1 MSDKL
6 PPYDDRARTGSN
18 LEHGAIAPAVQA
30 SLRTTR
36 RGVDVLARDRS
47 RQRAKLVTASERKA
61 AAKLSGDARTE
72 WQKAS
77 ILGRL
82 DADARAAK
90 KIAAR
95 QQLERRLGRTIRR
108 YPELRKIQRAYLAG
122 TGRAARE
129 LFKSGPRKGAILEWG
144 PIRWP
149 VSIPPPS
156 VPPTSFTAPFS
167 RFAVETGDIHDL
179 VVEDNS
185 FALPDAG
192 HLIQNFKFAHNES
205 AWGVS
210 SNANFVDQLT
220 SCGVD
225 YTLTEGGRLQVSAE
239 IENLANRL
247 TISITDN
254 FGFSHSWLTMTVD
267 LFIGIIRPG
276 RPMDFFP
283 VRVLASFVDSD
294 GDDVSR
300 SLSDLDNSI
309 PFGVGAVSTFPIPA
323 GETVTVLAGGHVRI
337 DSDTDDM
344 DAHVTATFWWRLR
357 ELNIGVI

>member
-1 MSDKL
+1 M
-6 PPYDDRARTGSN
+6 
-18 LEHGAIAPAVQA
+18 PAVEA
-30 SLRTTR
+30 SLRKSR
-36 RGVDVLARDRS
+36 RAVEALARDRS
-47 RQRAKLVTASERKA
+47 RQRAKLVTAAERKA
-61 AAKLSGDARTE
+61 AARLSSEARTE

-77 ILGRL
+77 LLARL

-90 KIAAR
+90 KVTAR
-95 QQLERRLGRTIRR
+95 QALERKLGRTIRR
-108 YPELRKIQRAYLAG
+108 YPELRKTQRAYLAN

-129 LFKSGPRKGAILEWG
+129 LFKSGPRESAFLDWG

-149 VSIPPPS
+149 ILPPLPS
-156 VPPTSFTAPFS
+156 VPPTTFTAPFS
-167 RFAVETGDIHDL
+167 RFDVETGDFHDL
-179 VVEDNS
+179 VVADNS

-192 HLIQNFKFAHNES
+192 HLIQNFRFAHNES

-210 SNANFVDQLT
+210 SNANFADQLT

-225 YTLTEGGRLQVSAE
+225 YLLTETGRLQVSAE

-247 TISITDN
+247 TVSITDN
-254 FGFSHSWLTMTVD
+254 FGFSHSWLMMTVD
-267 LFIGIIRPG
+267 LFIGLVRPG

-283 VRVLASFVDSD
+283 VRVLASHVDSD
-294 GDDVSR
+294 GDDVHR
-300 SLSDLDNSI
+300 SISDLDNAV

-357 ELNIGVI
+357 KLTVGVI